1 MIMSERMALENIV
14 VLDLTRVLA
23 GPYCGSIL
31 ADFGATVI
39 KVEQPGVGDDS
50 RHYGPHIN
58 GESLYYGNL
67 NRNKYGITLN
77 LKSEEGKKIF
87 RKMVEEADVVIE
99 NYRYGVMDRLGL
111 GYEQLK
117 EINPRLIY
125 GAITGFGANGPYRDR
140 PGYDIISQAMGG
152 LMSVTGQEGNPP
164 TRCGSAMGD
173 VLGGLNMAI
182 GVLVAINAR
191 HVTGKGQYVDV
202 SIADSVVMSLEQ
214 AWQRYF
220 VTGNVPVPH
229 GNSYDAIAPYDSY
242 QAKDGW
248 MVIGCGN
255 QRLFELL
262 CDKIL
267 EQPELV
273 VDERFTTVPLRVKN
287 NKDFKIIMEKW
298 LVDYTVDE
306 AVEKILSTGIP
317 AAPIL
322 NIEQIANDEHF
333 TKAREL
339 FVPMKH
345 PVCGEV
351 LINGT
356 AVKMSE
362 TKATIRMPSPTL
374 GQHNELI
381 LQKYGYSQDD
391 IEKLAAEGVV

>member
-1 MIMSERMALENIV
+1 MSERMALENIV

-39 KVEQPGVGDDS
+39 KIEQPGVGDDS
-50 RHYGPHIN
+50 RLYGPHIN

-77 LKSEEGKKIF
+77 LKTEDGKKIF
-87 RKMVEEADVVIE
+87 RKLVEEADVVIE
-99 NYRYGVMDRLGL
+99 NYRFGVMDRLGL
-111 GYEQLK
+111 GYQQLK

-173 VLGGLNMAI
+173 VLGGLNLAI
-182 GVLVAINAR
+182 GVLVALNAR
-191 HVTGKGQYVDV
+191 NITGKGQYVDV
-202 SIADSVVMSLEQ
+202 SIADSVVLSLEQ

-220 VTGNVPVPH
+220 VTGDVPIPH

-248 MVIGCGN
+248 IVIGCGN
-255 QRLFELL
+255 QKLFEVL
-262 CDKIL
+262 CTRIL
-267 EQPELV
+267 QQPELIA
-273 VDERFTTVPLRVKN
+273 DERFTTVPLRVKN
-287 NKDFKIIMEKW
+287 NKAFKQIMEEW
-298 LVDYTVDE
+298 LKDYSVDE
-306 AVEKILSTGIP
+306 AVEIILGAGIP
-317 AAPIL
+317 SGPIM
-322 NIEQIANDEHF
+322 NVEQIAKDEHF

-339 FVPMKH
+339 FVPVNH

-351 LINGT
+351 LVNGH
-356 AVKMSE
+356 AVKMSD
-362 TKATIRMPSPTL
+362 TKASIRMPSPTL
-374 GQHNELI
+374 GQHTSMI
-381 LQKYGYSQDD
+381 LQKYGYSQEEV
-391 IEKLAAEGVV
+391 EKLALEGVV

>member
-1 MIMSERMALENIV
+1 MALENIV

>member
-39 KVEQPGVGDDS
+39 KIEQPGVGDDS

-67 NRNKYGITLN
+67 NRNKFGITLN

-173 VLGGLNMAI
+173 ILGGLNMAI

-191 HVTGKGQYVDV
+191 HITGKGQYVDV

-262 CDKIL
+262 CEKIL

-298 LVDYTVDE
+298 LVDYTVNE
-306 AVEKILSTGIP
+306 AVEKILSAGIP

-339 FVPMKH
+339 FVPMNH

-362 TKATIRMPSPTL
+362 TKAKIRMPSPTL

-381 LQKYGYSQDD
+381 LQKYGYSQDEV
-391 IEKLAAEGVV
+391 EKLAAEGVL

>member
-1 MIMSERMALENIV
+1 MSERMALEDIV

-39 KVEQPGVGDDS
+39 KIEQPGVGDDS
-50 RHYGPHIN
+50 RHYGPHLN

-87 RKMVEEADVVIE
+87 RKLVEEADVVIE

-117 EINPRLIY
+117 EINPGLIY
-125 GAITGFGANGPYRDR
+125 GAITGFGSNGPYRDR

-152 LMSVTGQEGNPP
+152 LMSVTGQEGDPP

-173 VLGGLNMAI
+173 VLGGLNLAI
-182 GVLVAINAR
+182 GVLVALNAR
-191 HVTGKGQYVDV
+191 HITGKGQYVDV
-202 SIADSVVMSLEQ
+202 SIADSVVLSLEQ

-220 VTGNVPVPH
+220 VTGEVPVPH
-229 GNSYDAIAPYDSY
+229 GNYYDAIAPYDSY

-255 QRLFELL
+255 QRLFEVL
-262 CDKIL
+262 CTKIL
-267 EQPELV
+267 QKPELIT
-273 VDERFTTVPLRVKN
+273 DERFISVPLRVKN
-287 NKDFKIIMEKW
+287 NKEFKKIMERW
-298 LVDYTVDE
+298 LLDYSVNE
-306 AVEKILSTGIP
+306 AVDIILGAGIP
-317 AAPIL
+317 AGPIL
-322 NIEQIANDEHF
+322 NVEQIAHDEHF

-339 FVPMKH
+339 FVPMNH
-345 PVCGEV
+345 PICGEV
-351 LINGT
+351 LINGN
-356 AVKMSE
+356 AVKMSD
-362 TKATIRMPSPTL
+362 TKASIRMPSPTL
-374 GQHNELI
+374 GQHTSSI
-381 LQKYGYSQDD
+381 LQKYGYSQED
-391 IEKLAAEGVV
+391 IDKLALEGVV

>member
-1 MIMSERMALENIV
+1 MSKRMALENIV

-39 KVEQPGVGDDS
+39 KIEQPGVGDDS
-50 RHYGPHIN
+50 RHYAPHVN

-111 GYEQLK
+111 GYEELK
-117 EINPRLIY
+117 KINPRLIY

-173 VLGGLNMAI
+173 ILGGLNMAI

-191 HVTGKGQYVDV
+191 HITNKGQYVDV

-220 VTGNVPVPH
+220 VTGKVPVPN

-248 MVIGCGN
+248 IVIGCGN
-255 QRLFELL
+255 QRLFEEL
-262 CDKIL
+262 CKKIL
-267 EQPELV
+267 KQPELIT
-273 VDERFTTVPLRVKN
+273 DERFTTVPLRVNN
-287 NKDFKIIMEKW
+287 NKDFKKLMEKW
-298 LVDYTVDE
+298 LEDYTVDE
-306 AVEKILSTGIP
+306 AVDKILNAGIP

-339 FVPMKH
+339 FIPMNH
-345 PVCGEV
+345 PTSGEV

-356 AVKMSE
+356 AIKMSD
-362 TKATIRMPSPTL
+362 TKANLRMPSPIL
-374 GQHNELI
+374 GQHNEFI
-381 LQKYGYSQDD
+381 LKKYGYSP
-391 IEKLAAEGVV
+391 EEVENFAEEGVI

>member
-1 MIMSERMALENIV
+1 MSERMALENIV